1 MGDVVI
7 SVVIDLIGRPQSTF
21 QANHSDWVRGV
32 FCTNHQE
39 GKDFF
44 KVANIVS
51 AVCALF
57 PPVM

>member
-21 QANHSDWVRGV
+21 QANRRDWVRGV

-39 GKDFF
+39 GKDFL
-44 KVANIVS
+44 K
-51 AVCALF
+51 
-57 PPVM
+57 